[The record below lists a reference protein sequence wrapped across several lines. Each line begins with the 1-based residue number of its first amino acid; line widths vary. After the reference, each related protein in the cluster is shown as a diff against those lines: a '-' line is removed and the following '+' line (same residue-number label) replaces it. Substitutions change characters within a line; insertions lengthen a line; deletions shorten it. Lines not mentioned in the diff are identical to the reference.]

1 MKAHFDKPENCPA
14 YNFYKAEEDIR
25 YLLKDQKEKLNEY
38 EIYELNKVLIDLKEW
53 FSAEYNERAYKQ
65 SLSDL
70 KKKMFL
76 ELKIIAINYIL
87 ETINSVNTE
96 KISLFLNEENVEKLK
111 ENCKK
116 YNIAFIDLKRDMINN
131 LDRVKK
137 GVTNDYNRVLGKFEN
152 ENIKFNYVKTAIN
165 VLRKLNLQRDPLQI
179 SLLEWCEML
188 KLVDELN

>member
-25 YLLKDQKEKLNEY
+25 YLLRDQKENLNEY

-65 SLSDL
+65 TLTDL
-70 KKKMFL
+70 RYKLKL
-76 ELKIIAINYIL
+76 EFKIVTINYIV

-96 KISLFLNEENVEKLK
+96 KISVFLNEKNVEKLK
-111 ENCKK
+111 EICKK
-116 YNIAFIDLKRDMINN
+116 LNIAFIDLKRDMINN
-131 LDRVKK
+131 LERVKK

-152 ENIKFNYVKTAIN
+152 ENVKFNYVKTAIN
-165 VLRKLNLQRDPLQI
+165 VLRKLNLNREPLKI
-179 SLLEWCEML
+179 TLLEWVEML
-188 KLVDELN
+188 KLVDEID

>member
-25 YLLKDQKEKLNEY
+25 YLLKDQKENLNEY

-116 YNIAFIDLKRDMINN
+116 YNIAFIDIKRDMINN

-165 VLRKLNLQRDPLQI
+165 VLRKLNLNREPLKI
-179 SLLEWCEML
+179 TLLEWCEML

>member
-25 YLLKDQKEKLNEY
+25 YLLKDQKENLNEY

-70 KKKMFL
+70 KKKMLL
-76 ELKIIAINYIL
+76 EFKIIAINYIL
-87 ETINSVNTE
+87 ETINSVNTK

>member
-25 YLLKDQKEKLNEY
+25 YLLKDQKENLNEY

-70 KKKMFL
+70 KKKMLL
-76 ELKIIAINYIL
+76 EFKIIAINYIL

-96 KISLFLNEENVEKLK
+96 KISLFLNKENVEKLK

>member
-25 YLLKDQKEKLNEY
+25 YLLKDQKENLNEY

-70 KKKMFL
+70 KKKMLL

>member
-25 YLLKDQKEKLNEY
+25 YLLKDQKENLNEY

-116 YNIAFIDLKRDMINN
+116 YNIAFIDFKRDMINN

>member
-25 YLLKDQKEKLNEY
+25 YLLKDQKENLNEY

-70 KKKMFL
+70 KKKMLL

-152 ENIKFNYVKTAIN
+152 ENVKFNYVKTAIN
-165 VLRKLNLQRDPLQI
+165 VLRKLNLNREPLKI
-179 SLLEWCEML
+179 TLLEWVEML
-188 KLVDELN
+188 KLVDEID

>member
-25 YLLKDQKEKLNEY
+25 YLLKDQKENLNEY

-70 KKKMFL
+70 KKKMLL
-76 ELKIIAINYIL
+76 EFKIIAINYIL

-96 KISLFLNEENVEKLK
+96 KISLFLNQENVEKLK

-116 YNIAFIDLKRDMINN
+116 YNIAFIDIKRDMINN

>member
-25 YLLKDQKEKLNEY
+25 YLLKDQKENLNEY

-70 KKKMFL
+70 KKKMLL

-165 VLRKLNLQRDPLQI
+165 VLRKLNLQRNPLQI

>member
-25 YLLKDQKEKLNEY
+25 YLLKDQKENLNEY

-165 VLRKLNLQRDPLQI
+165 VLRKLNLQRNPLQI

>member
-25 YLLKDQKEKLNEY
+25 YLLKDQKENLNEY

-152 ENIKFNYVKTAIN
+152 ENIKFNGIKNI
-165 VLRKLNLQRDPLQI
+165 
-179 SLLEWCEML
+179 
-188 KLVDELN
+188 

>member
-1 MKAHFDKPENCPA
+1 
-14 YNFYKAEEDIR
+14 
-25 YLLKDQKEKLNEY
+25 
-38 EIYELNKVLIDLKEW
+38 
-53 FSAEYNERAYKQ
+53 
-65 SLSDL
+65 LSDL
-70 KKKMFL
+70 KNKMFL

>member
-25 YLLKDQKEKLNEY
+25 YLLKDQKENLNEY

-70 KKKMFL
+70 KKKMLL
-76 ELKIIAINYIL
+76 EFKIIAINYIL

-96 KISLFLNEENVEKLK
+96 KISLFLNQENVEKLK

>member
-25 YLLKDQKEKLNEY
+25 YLLKDQKENLNEY

>member
-25 YLLKDQKEKLNEY
+25 YLLKDQKENLNEY

-70 KKKMFL
+70 KKKMLL
-76 ELKIIAINYIL
+76 EFKIIAINYIL

-96 KISLFLNEENVEKLK
+96 KITLFLNKENVEKLK

-116 YNIAFIDLKRDMINN
+116 YNIAFIDIKRDMINN

>member
-25 YLLKDQKEKLNEY
+25 YLLKDQKENLNEY

-70 KKKMFL
+70 KNKMFL

>member
-70 KKKMFL
+70 KKKMLL

-165 VLRKLNLQRDPLQI
+165 VLSKLNLQRDPLQI

>member
-25 YLLKDQKEKLNEY
+25 YLLKDQKENLNEY

-53 FSAEYNERAYKQ
+53 FSVEYNERAYKQ

-70 KKKMFL
+70 KKKMLL
-76 ELKIIAINYIL
+76 EFKIIAINYIL

-116 YNIAFIDLKRDMINN
+116 LNIAFIDLKRDMINN
-131 LDRVKK
+131 LERVKK

>member
-25 YLLKDQKEKLNEY
+25 YLLKDQKENLNEY

-70 KKKMFL
+70 KKKMLL
-76 ELKIIAINYIL
+76 EFKMIAINYIL

-137 GVTNDYNRVLGKFEN
+137 GVTHDYNRVLGKFEN